1 MADIGSLVVKLA
13 AETSQFQED
22 MGKATRTVTSKVE
35 EMRASMLSMESVA
48 KRTFAVVIGVESVG
62 ALAELAKA
70 TIGAA
75 AGLKD
80 LSEKTGASVEAIS
93 AMAPVAKLS
102 GLGLDGMA
110 EGMIKL
116 ARGMAGAEDETAK
129 AGAALKFLGI
139 NAKDGAGNLR
149 DPAEVMQDIAQRLG
163 EFRDGAGK
171 TAIALDLFGKSG
183 ANLLPFLKD
192 LGENTD
198 LVVRLTAKQA
208 LQADDL
214 EKSLKRLTAQK
225 DAMVKTITL
234 AAIPALSVLVE
245 EFSKATQSSNGMLT
259 KTKELSADGSLQ
271 SWAESAAM
279 GVAYLLD
286 VMQAA
291 VQGVKALLSSFSSVW
306 ADIQLAGTF
315 LAGGK
320 GLNPFSEENRA
331 TLQAALDKR
340 NATVAAANQQYVK
353 LWEMP
358 LLSDA
363 VKKRFDEM
371 RQQAAAGDVA
381 PAKQNLNWDS
391 GKAGKDTDN
400 PLAVIEQRVRGL
412 QALAD
417 DEAAIMRDRQ
427 KIIDLYEGQGYLK
440 FKEATEARATAQQ
453 DFLEKSASY
462 YDQEEA
468 LLRGALAD
476 FTKNSQERARV
487 EEQLAAIALKRQ
499 RLEREAA
506 QATLERE
513 IKSPFE
519 TLRDIQEQASRGMA
533 EIKTREDQIKTLRE
547 SGAITEVE
555 SLRRL
560 SAARKES
567 ADQLAELAAKAREV
581 SDAAPGNE
589 KFSDALRKIGEAA
602 RQAADGADLLA
613 KRARELT
620 DPQAGFGKG
629 LRTVA
634 EEAELVGKQI
644 ENVTVKAFN
653 GMADALTQM
662 VMTGKADFK
671 SLANSIISDLIRIQ
685 IQRSITGPLANAM
698 SAAFG
703 FANGGIMTGGG
714 PMPLRTYAGGGVAN
728 SPQMAV
734 FGEGSMP
741 EAYVPLPDGRS
752 IPVTMKGGGGGGVV
766 INIKNEGA
774 ADGYQASATTSQS
787 GGQMSIEVMISK
799 AMRNDVR
806 NNGPMAQAL
815 SQAFGL
821 QRRAV

>member
-22 MGKATRTVTSKVE
+22 MGRASRTVTSKVE

-48 KRTFAVVIGVESVG
+48 KRTFAVVVGVESVG
-62 ALAELAKA
+62 ALAELAKK
-70 TIGAA
+70 TMEAA

-80 LSEKTGASVEAIS
+80 LSEKTGSSVEALS

-102 GLGLDGMA
+102 GLGVDGMA
-110 EGMIKL
+110 EGMVKL

-163 EFRDGAGK
+163 DFRDGAGK

-198 LVVRLTAKQA
+198 LVVRLTSKQA
-208 LQADDL
+208 HEADDL
-214 EKSLKRLTAQK
+214 EKALKRLTSQK
-225 DAMVKTITL
+225 EAMVKIMTL
-234 AAIPALSVLVE
+234 AAIPALNALVE
-245 EFSKATQSSNGMLT
+245 EFSKAAQSSNGVLT
-259 KTKELSADGSLQ
+259 ATKELNADGSLQ
-271 SWAESAAM
+271 SWAESAAV
-279 GVAYLLD
+279 GVARVVD
-286 VMQAA
+286 VMQAG
-291 VQGVKALLSSFSSVW
+291 VQMVKALIGSFSAVW

-331 TLQAALDKR
+331 TLAAALEQR
-340 NATVAAANQQYVK
+340 NATVAAANQQYQK
-353 LWEMP
+353 LWDMP

-371 RQQAAAGDVA
+371 RAAAASGSVEA
-381 PAKQNLNWDS
+381 PKEVLNWDNS
-391 GKAGKDTDN
+391 KNSDKY
-400 PLAVIEQRVRGL
+400 LAVIEARVKGL
-412 QALAD
+412 QTLAD
-417 DEAAIMRDRQ
+417 DEAALMRDRQ
-427 KIIDLYEGQGYLK
+427 KIVDLYESQGYLK
-440 FKEATEARATAQQ
+440 FKEATDARTTAQQ
-453 DFLEKSASY
+453 DFIEKSATY
-462 YDQEEA
+462 YDQQKA
-468 LLRGALAD
+468 LLQDALSNY
-476 FTKNSQERARV
+476 TKNAQERARV
-487 EEQLAAIALKRQ
+487 EEQLSAIAIKRQ
-499 RLEREAA
+499 LLERQAG

-513 IKSPFE
+513 LKSPLE
-519 TLRDIQEQASRGMA
+519 TLRDVQEQAARGMA

-560 SAARKES
+560 SGARKES

-589 KFSDALRKIGEAA
+589 KFADALRKIGESA

-634 EEAELVGKQI
+634 EEAELVGKQM

-653 GMADALTQM
+653 GMTDALVSF
-662 VMTGKADFK
+662 VMTAKMDFK

-698 SAAFG
+698 SAAFP
-703 FANGGIMTGGG
+703 FANGGIMTGDG
-714 PMPLRTYAGGGVAN
+714 PVPLRTYASGGIAS

-752 IPVTMKGGGGGGVV
+752 IPVTMAGGGGGGVV

-774 ADGYQASATTSQS
+774 SDGYQASATATQN
-787 GGQMSIEVMISK
+787 GGQMNIDVTVSRVV
-799 AMRNDVR
+799 RNDVR
-806 NNGPMAQAL
+806 NNGPVAQAL